1 MLHGAP
7 GAPATIDRRER
18 RLQGWET
25 LVVLSVFPLAAT
37 FSALVLLIEHLTLD
51 IAIDAPIAIR
61 APLWVDLLLNVIFL
75 LLELSAVFLV
85 WYLMVRSGEGL
96 TAINLGGRRWRTD
109 LAFLLPVFFA
119 VFLLPLWL
127 GRGILAAAG
136 LHAYAVIGPEFSAR
150 WADVALQCVH
160 GAVSGV
166 IEEVV
171 VLGFL
176 VRRLEQRGWPVA
188 AIVVVDAGVRLSYH
202 VYYGPG
208 VIEVAPWAV
217 VSVLVY
223 LRIRRLLPFIIC
235 HAIYD
240 VGLEIRAAY
249 HVAYVALAVAAI
261 IVGLGFTMLWARW
274 VRADGGSGGGRA
286 AATDVLGPRGRLR
299 LMGQRPPS
307 ESLGRVSS

>member
-1 MLHGAP
+1 M
-7 GAPATIDRRER
+7 
-18 RLQGWET
+18 
-25 LVVLSVFPLAAT
+25 VVLSVFPLAAT
-37 FSALVLLIEHLTLD
+37 FSALVLLIEHLTVG
-51 IAIDAPIAIR
+51 IAFDAPIAIR
-61 APLWVDLLLNVIFL
+61 APLWVDLLLNVVFL
-75 LLELSAVFLV
+75 LLELSAAFLV

-96 TAINLGGRRWRTD
+96 TAINLGGRRCRTD
-109 LAFLLPVFFA
+109 FAFLLPVFFT

-127 GRGILAAAG
+127 GRGILAWAG
-136 LHAYAVIGPEFSAR
+136 LHAYAVIGPELSAR
-150 WADVALQCVH
+150 WADVVLQCVH

-188 AIVVVDAGVRLSYH
+188 AIVGVDAAVRLSYH

-235 HAIYD
+235 HGIYD

-249 HVAYVALAVAAI
+249 HVPYVALAIGATI
-261 IVGLGFTMLWARW
+261 LGLGFTVLWARW
-274 VRADGGSGGGRA
+274 VPADACPGGGRA
-286 AATDVLGPRGRLR
+286 AETDALGPRGGLR

-307 ESLGRVSS
+307 EALGGVSS